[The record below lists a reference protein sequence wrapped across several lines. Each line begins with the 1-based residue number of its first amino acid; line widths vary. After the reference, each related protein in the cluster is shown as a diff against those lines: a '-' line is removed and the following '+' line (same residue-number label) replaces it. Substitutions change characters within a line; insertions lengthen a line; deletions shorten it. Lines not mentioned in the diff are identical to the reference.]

1 MIKKSTLLVLL
12 FLFNA
17 AGTVQ
22 AQTDAV
28 KEIIDS
34 NYDYLADLYKHFHE
48 HPELSQQEEQTSTRL
63 AKELRQLGFSV
74 TEGVGGHGVVG
85 VYENG
90 EGPNILVR
98 SDMDALP
105 INEQTGV
112 DFASTKVVTN
122 KDGEDTPVM
131 HACGHDM
138 HMAVMAGTAG
148 VLTEM
153 KDQWQGTLIFIG
165 QPAEELFSGARAM
178 IGDGLFE
185 RFPEPDYMLALHVG
199 SSRAAGKVGMAS
211 GYAYANVDMGEIIVK
226 GRGGHGAYPN
236 LTVDPVVIASKLVLD
251 LQTLISREIAA
262 TDMANISIGSIR
274 GGTAANIIPDEVVMD
289 IALNVHSEE
298 TRKKLLNRI
307 REMCEGAGRAAGL
320 PEEDWP
326 ELKLNKD
333 TRVSSVYNDPE
344 LVSDLRG
351 TFNEL
356 LGEEN
361 VQKTQP
367 SMYGEDFG
375 EYNHAK
381 PDIPGVIFGL
391 GSIDPEVI
399 KSRSPSE
406 IPSTHSP
413 KYIPDLEPTLR
424 TGILSMSSAVLD
436 LLRENGD

>member
-1 MIKKSTLLVLL
+1 MIKKSTLLLL
-12 FLFNA
+12 VIIFSA
-17 AGTVQ
+17 VSTVQ

-34 NYDYLADLYKHFHE
+34 NYDYLTNLYKHFHS
-48 HPELSQQEEQTSTRL
+48 HPELSQQEKYTSARL
-63 AKELRQLGFSV
+63 AKELQQIGFSV
-74 TEGVGGHGVVG
+74 TEHIGGHGVVG
-85 VYENG
+85 VFENG

-105 INEQTGV
+105 IKEQTGV
-112 DFASTKVVTN
+112 DFASTKTFTN
-122 KDGEDTPVM
+122 EDGEETPVM

-138 HMAVMAGTAG
+138 HMTVMVGTARA
-148 VLTEM
+148 LKEM

-165 QPAEELFSGARAM
+165 QPAEELFTGARAM
-178 IGDGLFE
+178 IADGLFE
-185 RFPEPDYMLALHVG
+185 RYPEPDYMLALHVG

-211 GYAYANVDMGEIIVK
+211 GYAYANVDMGKIVVK

-262 TDMANISIGSIR
+262 TDLANISIGSIR
-274 GGTAANIIPDEVVMD
+274 GGTSANIIPDEVIMD
-289 IALNVHSEE
+289 VALNVHNED
-298 TRKKLLNRI
+298 TRQKLLNRI
-307 REMCEGAGRAAGL
+307 REMCAAAGKAAGL

-326 ELKLNKD
+326 ELRLNKD

-344 LVSDLRG
+344 LVGDLRR

-361 VQKTQP
+361 VQETQP

-391 GSIDPEVI
+391 GSIDPEVME
-399 KSRSPSE
+399 SRSPSE
-406 IPSTHSP
+406 IPSTHSS

-424 TGILSMSSAVLD
+424 TGILSMGSVVLD
-436 LLRENGD
+436 LLSGKDD